1 MQMPSQ
7 APPSEPP
14 PAKLLP
20 GMGSLHHAIATTSP
34 EAQKFFDQGL
44 TLVYAFNFLEAYHS
58 FQRAAELDPREP
70 MPHWGAALALGPN
83 YNAEASPQMKRLAY
97 REISKATELAAGAPQ
112 NEKDYVQALAQRY
125 SNAGTADQQQL
136 ANDYAAAMRG
146 LSRKYP
152 ADPDAATLYAQSLM
166 QLHPWR
172 LWTAEGKPRENTEE
186 IVAVL
191 ENVLRRW
198 PEHVGANHLYIH
210 ALEASPDPER
220 ALPSAKRLET
230 LVPGAGHLVHM
241 PSHIY
246 IHTGDYAAAVKSNED
261 AAAADRIYLRERE
274 IPNYPYVQAYVDHN
288 FYFLVYAAMMDGQF
302 QTAARAAEQLAT
314 DAAANPGLSMSQGF
328 MSFRG
333 LVLLR
338 YAGWDAV
345 LKVPTPDPKMLFADF
360 YWHFARGCALAA
372 KGQPEPAET
381 ERQAME
387 ETYKQIPA
395 GPEFDISAAGWEA
408 LHRLAAQV
416 LDARIA
422 TAKHDNARAIEH
434 WRQAVAIQDAEEY
447 SELPEWYY
455 PVRESLGAALLRNG
469 QALEAEEVFRQDLKR
484 NRLNPRSL
492 FGLWKCLEAEKN
504 TAEAQK
510 VHEQFN
516 VAWRQADSQLAI
528 EDF

>member
-1 MQMPSQ
+1 MSTLPVTANGQTARMQMPSQ
-7 APPSEPP
+7 APPSGAP

-20 GMGSLHHAIATTSP
+20 GMGSLHHTIATTNP

-83 YNAEASPQMKRLAY
+83 YNAGASSLMQRLAY

-125 SNAGTADQQQL
+125 SNAAPPDQQQL

-166 QLHPWR
+166 QLHPWH

-191 ENVLRRW
+191 EDVLRRW

-210 ALEASPDPER
+210 ALEASPDPAR

-261 AAAADRIYLRERE
+261 AVAADRVYLRERG
-274 IPNYPYVQAYVDHN
+274 IPNYPYVQSYVDHN
-288 FYFLVYAAMMDGQF
+288 FYFLMYAAMMDGQF

-338 YAGWDAV
+338 YARWDAV
-345 LKVPTPDPKMLFADF
+345 LKVPTPDAKMLFADF

-372 KGQPEPAET
+372 MGRPEPAET

-387 ETYKQIPA
+387 ERTSKCPPDQSLIYPRPA
-395 GPEFDISAAGWEA
+395 GKLFTG
-408 LHRLAAQV
+408 LHCRCSMRGSLQRIMTMCTPSGTGARRWQFRMPRNIRNCLNGTIRFGNHLARRCFEMGKPWKRKRCFV
-416 LDARIA
+416 KTCGA
-422 TAKHDNARAIEH
+422 TA
-434 WRQAVAIQDAEEY
+434 
-447 SELPEWYY
+447 
-455 PVRESLGAALLRNG
+455 
-469 QALEAEEVFRQDLKR
+469 
-484 NRLNPRSL
+484 
-492 FGLWKCLEAEKN
+492 
-504 TAEAQK
+504 
-510 VHEQFN
+510 
-516 VAWRQADSQLAI
+516 
-528 EDF
+528 